1 MFHRSKANPIR
12 KLHFY
17 TCTPFNIA
25 VSRFHLSFTF
35 CCVKG
40 KLTLSRFSLFFS
52 LFLFL
57 FSVLFLFYDRAEI
70 RFIKYTKNI
79 IFETCKVS
87 FRTNKL
93 NNYLLEFNFYSYVTF
108 FFECSKIRKFLTDLF
123 FTKSS
128 FCFVP
133 RFISS
138 YWKKIRFIF
147 VEVER
152 ILNTQKVYSTFISLY
167 ITIYITYTLLLYTL
181 L

>member
-108 FFECSKIRKFLTDLF
+108 LSSVQKSENFLPIYFSPKVQFLSCLDSLVPIEKRFVLYSSK
-123 FTKSS
+123 
-128 FCFVP
+128 
-133 RFISS
+133 
-138 YWKKIRFIF
+138 
-147 VEVER
+147 
-152 ILNTQKVYSTFISLY
+152 LNVF
-167 ITIYITYTLLLYTL
+167 
-181 L
+181 